1 MGKQTD
7 IGRVA
12 ITGGSGRLGRWVVDY
27 FMARG
32 EVTVVDVQ
40 PPEQRGV
47 GYAPASV
54 LDFAALER
62 ALAGHDSV
70 VHLAA
75 IPNQRTA
82 PASVT
87 FEVNVQGTWNTLQAS
102 ENVGIRRAAVA
113 SSDAATG
120 LHYNPPDWAPQ
131 YLPVDEAHPLRPT
144 DVYSLSKQV
153 TETICRAYA
162 VRGKLRVAAIRPS
175 RIIYP
180 PHWHE
185 LEEWGADPR
194 NHHMWAYVE
203 PEDVARALWLA
214 LVLEGA
220 PYDVFFVGAD
230 DTLSQRPTL
239 EVLEERFG
247 RLPEVRKPEVYERN
261 PMASVFDNSR
271 ARRVLGL
278 EATSRLEAVGGAGGG
293 RRPHPLLVLSPRR
306 ICWRALARAWRS
318 AQVPRKTCPSSW
330 RLALEAAGREA
341 LRWLGAFEG
350 TG

>member
-7 IGRVA
+7 VGRVA
-12 ITGGSGRLGRWVVDY
+12 ITGGSGRLGRCVVDH
-27 FMARG
+27 FRAHG
-32 EVTVVDVQ
+32 DVTVIDVR
-40 PPEQRGV
+40 PPDQRGV
-47 GYAPASV
+47 SFTKADV

-87 FEVNVQGTWNTLQAS
+87 FEINAQGAWNVLQAA
-102 ENVGIRRAAVA
+102 ENVGVRRAAVA

-144 DVYSLSKQV
+144 DAYSLSKQV
-153 TETICRAYA
+153 TEVICRAYA

-175 RIIYP
+175 RIVYP
-180 PHWHE
+180 PHWPE

-203 PEDVARALWLA
+203 PEDVARALRLA
-214 LVLEGA
+214 LALEGD
-220 PYDVFFVGAD
+220 PYDAFFVCAD
-230 DTLSQRPTL
+230 DALGRRPTL

-247 RLPEVRKPEVYERN
+247 RLPEIRKPEVYERN
-261 PMASVFDNSR
+261 PTASVFDNSR
-271 ARRVLGL
+271 ARRVLGF
-278 EATSRLEAVGGAGGG
+278 EPKSDWRRLA
-293 RRPHPLLVLSPRR
+293 
-306 ICWRALARAWRS
+306 ARARGG
-318 AQVPRKTCPSSW
+318 KT
-330 RLALEAAGREA
+330 
-341 LRWLGAFEG
+341 
-350 TG
+350 

>member
-1 MGKQTD
+1 MGKQAD

-27 FMARG
+27 FMARA
-32 EVTVVDVQ
+32 EVTVVDVR

-47 GYAPASV
+47 GYAEASV
-54 LDFAALER
+54 TDFLSLER

-75 IPNQRTA
+75 VPNQRTA

-144 DVYSLSKQV
+144 DAYSLSKQL
-153 TETICRAYA
+153 TEAVCRAYA
-162 VRGKLRVAAIRPS
+162 VRGKMRVTALRPS

-203 PEDVARALWLA
+203 PEEVARALWLA
-214 LVLEGA
+214 LGRDGEA
-220 PYDVFFVGAD
+220 YDVFFVCAD
-230 DTLSQRPTL
+230 DTLSRRPTL
-239 EVLEERFG
+239 EVLRERFG
-247 RLPEVRKPEVYERN
+247 RAPEVRKPEVYERN
-261 PMASVFDNSR
+261 PRASVFDNSR
-271 ARRVLGL
+271 SRRVLGV
-278 EATSRLEAVGGAGGG
+278 EAMSDWRRLA
-293 RRPHPLLVLSPRR
+293 
-306 ICWRALARAWRS
+306 ALARGGRS
-318 AQVPRKTCPSSW
+318 K
-330 RLALEAAGREA
+330 
-341 LRWLGAFEG
+341 
-350 TG
+350 